1 MKSLQNIKREASQ
14 LSEQDKKS
22 LQTVGEEIKMIIQ
35 HKKID
40 EETLIKLANILTT
53 LSSLKENYMWRII
66 KAAKQNHMIN

>member
-1 MKSLQNIKREASQ
+1 MKSLQNIKKEASQ

-22 LQTVGEEIKMIIQ
+22 LQTVGEELKMIIQ

>member
-22 LQTVGEEIKMIIQ
+22 LQTVGEELKMIIQ

>member
-1 MKSLQNIKREASQ
+1 MKSLQNIKKEASQ

-22 LQTVGEEIKMIIQ
+22 LQTVGEELKMLIQ

-40 EETLIKLANILTT
+40 EETLIKLTNVITT
-53 LSSLKENYMWRII
+53 LSSLKENYMWRLI

>member
-1 MKSLQNIKREASQ
+1 MKSLQNIKKEASQ

-22 LQTVGEEIKMIIQ
+22 LQSVGEELKMMIQ

-40 EETLIKLANILTT
+40 EETLIKLTNVITT
-53 LSSLKENYMWRII
+53 LSSLKENYMWRIL

>member
-1 MKSLQNIKREASQ
+1 MKSLQNIKKEASQ

-22 LQTVGEEIKMIIQ
+22 LQTVGEELKMLIQ

-66 KAAKQNHMIN
+66 KAAKQNHMLN

>member
-1 MKSLQNIKREASQ
+1 MKSLQNIKKEASQ

-22 LQTVGEEIKMIIQ
+22 LQTVGEELKMLIQ

-40 EETLIKLANILTT
+40 EETLIKLTNVITT
-53 LSSLKENYMWRII
+53 LSSLKENYMWRIL

>member
-1 MKSLQNIKREASQ
+1 MKSLQNIKKEASQ

-22 LQTVGEEIKMIIQ
+22 LQTVGEELKMIIQ

-53 LSSLKENYMWRII
+53 LSSLKENYMWRLI
-66 KAAKQNHMIN
+66 KAAKQNHMLN

>member
-22 LQTVGEEIKMIIQ
+22 LQTVGEELKMIIQ

-66 KAAKQNHMIN
+66 KAAKQNHMLN